1 MRLYLICDNEET
13 ATGLRLAGIEGTITD
28 DRAVVVDR
36 LKEISENTEIGIVLI
51 NQTLS
56 CLCTAEISNFRKA
69 HSVPII
75 VEIPDR
81 NSDGSENSIADY
93 VRESIG
99 IKI

>member
-13 ATGLRLAGIEGTITD
+13 ATGMRLAGIEGTITD
-28 DRAVVVDR
+28 DKTVVVGK
-36 LKEISENTEIGIVLI
+36 LKEISADSDIGIILI

-56 CLCTAEISNFRKA
+56 RLCSAEISDFRKA
-69 HSVPII
+69 HSIPLI

-81 NSDGSENSIADY
+81 NSDGTENSIADY

>member
-1 MRLYLICDNEET
+1 MRLYLISDNEDT
-13 ATGLRLAGIEGTITD
+13 ATGMRLAGIEGIITED
-28 DRAVVVDR
+28 KNVVSAK
-36 LKEISENTEIGIVLI
+36 LKEISADSGIGIILI
-51 NQTLS
+51 NFSLS
-56 CLCTAEISNFRKA
+56 KLCSAELAEFRKS
-69 HSVPII
+69 HSVPLI

>member
-13 ATGLRLAGIEGTITD
+13 ATGMRLAGIEGTITGD
-28 DRAVVVDR
+28 KSVVVGK
-36 LKEISENTEIGIVLI
+36 LKEISADADIGIILI

-56 CLCTAEISNFRKA
+56 RLCAAEISEFRKA
-69 HSVPII
+69 HSVPLII
-75 VEIPDR
+75 EIPDR
-81 NSDGSENSIADY
+81 NSDGTENSIADY

>member
-1 MRLYLICDNEET
+1 MRFYLICDNDDT
-13 ATGLRLAGIEGTITD
+13 ATGMRLAGIESTITCD
-28 DRAVVVDR
+28 KNAVVDKFR
-36 LKEISENTEIGIVLI
+36 EISSDADIGIILI

-56 CLCTAEISNFRKA
+56 RLCADEIADFRKN
-69 HSVPII
+69 HSVPVI

-81 NSDGSENSIADY
+81 NSDGTENSIADY

>member
-13 ATGLRLAGIEGTITD
+13 STGMRLAGIEGTITD
-28 DRAVVVDR
+28 DRAVVVGK
-36 LKEISENTEIGIVLI
+36 LKEISADSDIGIILI

-56 CLCTAEISNFRKA
+56 RLCSAEISDFRKA
-69 HSVPII
+69 HSIPLI

-81 NSDGSENSIADY
+81 NSDGTENSIADY